1 VVTDCE
7 LLDVPDAAWIDYQRD
22 RDRQVLASRYAMFFR
37 SVFAGSLASAIT
49 RVRAGDDQAL
59 RAFAGRL
66 THGLTQKL
74 AGDPSPIN
82 SFVQV
87 MVLEKRG

>member
-1 VVTDCE
+1 
-7 LLDVPDAAWIDYQRD
+7 
-22 RDRQVLASRYAMFFR
+22 MFFR